1 MTTIAIPGVFI
12 AIAGAALLAL
22 VVGAVI
28 ALVPPVHLHHA
39 SAETDSGEGH
49 GADAAV
55 RPLRTDTSTSG
66 LDDGAGRRDS
76 HPIAA

>member
-28 ALVPPVHLHHA
+28 ALVPPVHLHQA
-39 SAETDSGEGH
+39 TAETDSGGH
-49 GADAAV
+49 GADATV
-55 RPLRTDTSTSG
+55 HPLRTDTSTTE
-66 LDDGAGRRDS
+66 LDDGAVRREP
-76 HPIAA
+76 HRIAA